1 MPPFCFAHTIDE
13 RPLSKE
19 ESLKKRLHLCKSK
32 GDKLR
37 GAAQMGM
44 IFNRTSNLMW
54 VIAESFLRAVT
65 EKGVDHAP

>member
-1 MPPFCFAHTIDE
+1 M
-13 RPLSKE
+13 
-19 ESLKKRLHLCKSK
+19 
-32 GDKLR
+32 R

-65 EKGVDHAP
+65 EKGVDYAPYFLNAKSIEFYKGH